1 MKMFRNRAL
10 VCAAVLAF
18 TLSACEAPPAG
29 TTNTGT
35 PATTTA
41 SPQPSAT
48 PATANAAEDT
58 RNAGVAVT
66 LPVLDYLMQ
75 SDEGFLAD
83 AKLKLSLT
91 DEQINSLKEAART
104 ETAKLREAEGD
115 DYTGSTRAAT
125 TQATD
130 QLRQLLGEEKSR
142 EFLAFTRTRL
152 SGEESGNA
160 EGNMTANPTAAAAN
174 TGNARPSSVP
184 SDTRIVVNAPAFRM
198 DLFNNGQLVKSY
210 KVGIGYPEFPLPV
223 GLRRADT
230 IIFNPTWTPPDEPWV
245 EASGKVKV
253 GEKVAA
259 GSKLNPLGP
268 IKIPIGSP
276 SLIHGGKQPARLG
289 SFASHGC
296 VGLTNQ
302 GVQDVALELAKLAGA
317 ELKPEEIKGYEQQK
331 TETKNYKLPRSIPVE
346 LRYETIVVEDGKLR
360 IFRDVYDRDTNTE
373 ENLKRT
379 LEAYGVSFDSLSEQD
394 RTRILEALRQMSRD
408 AQGNTD
414 TTGNSNSNNT
424 NAPANNANGNANNA
438 NKNSNRNANQSAG
451 GEQVTRNIKGAKE
464 VTIELAALAGKGYP
478 AAIGMDA
485 GAAKGK
491 TATAGGRG
499 KRK

>member
-35 PATTTA
+35 SNTATAT
-41 SPQPSAT
+41 PQPSAT
-48 PATANAAEDT
+48 PATANPAEDA

-75 SDEGFLAD
+75 SDESFLID
-83 AKLKLSLT
+83 AKSKLSLT
-91 DEQINSLKEAART
+91 DEQINSLKEAARA
-104 ETAKLREAEGD
+104 ETAKLRETETD
-115 DYTGSTRAAT
+115 EYTGSTRTAT

-142 EFLAFTRTRL
+142 AFIAFTRTRL
-152 SGEESGNA
+152 SGEESANA
-160 EGNMTANPTAAAAN
+160 EGNAANSTAAS
-174 TGNARPSSVP
+174 TGGARPNNVP
-184 SDTRIVVNAPAFRM
+184 TDTRIVVNAPAFRM

-245 EASGKVKV
+245 EAFGKVKV

-302 GVQDVALELAKLAGA
+302 GVQTLALDLAKLSGA
-317 ELKPEEIKGYEQQK
+317 ELTPEEVKGYEQQK

-373 ENLKRT
+373 ENVKRT
-379 LEAYGVSFDSLSEQD
+379 LEVYGVSFDSLSEQD
-394 RTRILEALRQMSRD
+394 RTRILEAVRQMSRD

-414 TTGNSNSNNT
+414 TNSNNNS
-424 NAPANNANGNANNA
+424 NANADNANGNAAGNA
-438 NKNSNRNANQSAG
+438 NKNSNRNANQAAG

-478 AAIGMDA
+478 AAIGMET
-485 GAAKGK
+485 GAAPKGK
-491 TATAGGRG
+491 AATAGKG
-499 KRK
+499 KRR

>member
-1 MKMFRNRAL
+1 MKMFRNLAL
-10 VCAAVLAF
+10 VCAATFAF

-35 PATTTA
+35 GATATA
-41 SPQPSAT
+41 TPQPSAT
-48 PATANAAEDT
+48 PAMEITDASG
-58 RNAGVAVT
+58 AGIAVT

-75 SDEGFLAD
+75 SDESFLND
-83 AKLKLSLT
+83 AKTKLSLT
-91 DEQINSLKEAART
+91 DEQINSLKETART
-104 ETAKLREAEGD
+104 ETGKLRAAEGD

-125 TQATD
+125 TQATN

-152 SGEESGNA
+152 SGEEGGNTD
-160 EGNMTANPTAAAAN
+160 GNTMNKSAAN
-174 TGNARPSSVP
+174 TGDARPSSVP

-289 SFASHGC
+289 NFASHGC
-296 VGLTNQ
+296 VGLTNE
-302 GVQDVALELAKLAGA
+302 GVQAFALELAKLSGA
-317 ELKPEEIKGYEQQK
+317 ELTPEEVKGYEKQK
-331 TETKNYKLPRSIPVE
+331 TETKNYKLPNSIPVE

-373 ENLKRT
+373 ANARRA
-379 LEAYGVSFDSLSEQD
+379 LEAHGVAFDSLSEQE

-408 AQGNTD
+408 AQGNAD
-414 TTGNSNSNNT
+414 TNANSNTNTSNT
-424 NAPANNANGNANNA
+424 NANNA
-438 NKNSNRNANQSAG
+438 NANNANAKNANSNSNQNAG
-451 GEQVTRNIKGAKE
+451 GDRVTRNIKGAKE

-478 AAIGMDA
+478 AAIGMEPGTA
-485 GAAKGK
+485 NGKAATQGGK
-491 TATAGGRG
+491 G

>member
-1 MKMFRNRAL
+1 MKMFRNLAL
-10 VCAAVLAF
+10 VCAATFAL

-29 TTNTGT
+29 TSNTAAPSSTGNSA
-35 PATTTA
+35 P
-41 SPQPSAT
+41 PQPSAT
-48 PATANAAEDT
+48 PAMANTAADAGT
-58 RNAGVAVT
+58 SGVAVT

-75 SDEGFLAD
+75 SDESFLAD
-83 AKLKLSLT
+83 AKTKLSLT
-91 DEQINSLKEAART
+91 DEQINSLKETARN

-115 DYTGSTRAAT
+115 DYAGSTRTAVAG
-125 TQATD
+125 ATD
-130 QLRQLLGEEKSR
+130 QLRQVLGEEKSR
-142 EFLAFTRTRL
+142 EFLAFARTRL
-152 SGEESGNA
+152 SGEEGGNTD
-160 EGNMTANPTAAAAN
+160 GNTMNKSAAN
-174 TGNARPSSVP
+174 SGDARPGSVP

-276 SLIHGGKQPARLG
+276 SLIHGGKIPARLG
-289 SFASHGC
+289 NFASHGC
-296 VGLTNQ
+296 VGLTNE
-302 GVQDVALELAKLAGA
+302 GVQAFALELAKLSGA
-317 ELKPEEIKGYEQQK
+317 ELTPEEVKGYEQQK

-373 ENLKRT
+373 ENARRA
-379 LEAYGVSFDSLSEQD
+379 LEAHGVAFDSLSEQD

-408 AQGNTD
+408 AQGNANT
-414 TTGNSNSNNT
+414 NSNSN
-424 NAPANNANGNANNA
+424 ANANNA
-438 NKNSNRNANQSAG
+438 NANSNANVKNANGNSNQSAG
-451 GEQVTRNIKGAKE
+451 GDRVTRTIKGAKE

-478 AAIGMDA
+478 AAIGMDT

-491 TATAGGRG
+491 AATPSGSKG